1 MVKRLLFLFEA
12 LILLTLFIFFGSL
25 AATTLQNDRIIDETE
40 NFVEVARYKGCITKS
55 IYEDFLVSLPTV
67 VDVNFEVS
75 KAPELVTSEDIKD
88 IDFTHEV
95 IEDVYGASGMY
106 TMESGDMLSVTV
118 RKASPTW
125 LDTMIGAMTGEG
137 TTEYP
142 LIAVKG
148 GMILNEQYYT
158 GGGIGP

>member
-95 IEDVYGASGMY
+95 IEDVYGASCM
-106 TMESGDMLSVTV
+106 
-118 RKASPTW
+118 ASPTV

-142 LIAVKG
+142 LSAVKG

-158 GGGIGP
+158 GGGVGP